1 MLNNQ
6 THDSVLSG
14 DRFISNRS
22 SKDISQYNISKG
34 ADENK
39 TPAEKLWSDSLAE
52 TLFSVPSV
60 DNCKILALQNK
71 APAPKSGYEN
81 RLKVL
86 YTQSLGSEKV
96 KSHRQIPSQPM
107 HVLNAPD
114 MVDDFYLNLLDWSK
128 DNVIAIALSNIVYLW
143 NADSGNITKL
153 IDNPDQMVTSV
164 SWSKNGQFLSVG
176 TSNNEVQIW
185 DAARS
190 KQIRS
195 MGGHNAR
202 VGSLS
207 WNGNILSSSGKDTS
221 IINHDVR
228 IRDHIVTRLNGHTQ
242 EVCGLSWSFDGKQL
256 ASGAND
262 NLVNIWDVS
271 NLEQPMYTLS
281 EHTAAVRALAWC
293 PYSSNTLATGGG
305 TADSSIRFWNTQTGN
320 CLNKI
325 QTDSQVGSL
334 LWSRH
339 YKEIVSTHSWNNK
352 ISVWK
357 YPTMVN
363 CADLKFHQS
372 RVLNLAMS
380 PDGTTVAGAAADGQ
394 LSFWKIWGT
403 DSTNTSKSTTVKSTS
418 LSRTGSITRIR

>member
-6 THDSVLSG
+6 LYESG

-22 SKDISQYNISKG
+22 SKDISQYNISKSVLSG
-34 ADENK
+34 DENK
-39 TPAEKLWSDSLAE
+39 TTAEKMWSNSLAE

-86 YTQSLGSEKV
+86 YTQSLGSEKS
-96 KSHRQIPSQPM
+96 KPHRQIPTQPV

-153 IDNPDQMVTSV
+153 IDTPDQMITSV

-185 DAARS
+185 DANRA

-207 WNGNILSSSGKDTS
+207 WNGNLLSSAGKDTS

-228 IRDHIVTRLNGHTQ
+228 IRDHIVHRLNGHTQ

-262 NLVNIWDVS
+262 NLVNIWDIS
-271 NLEQPMYTLS
+271 NLEQPMHTLADHS
-281 EHTAAVRALAWC
+281 AAVRALAWC

-305 TADSSIRFWNTQTGN
+305 TADSSIRFWNTQTGS

-325 QTDSQVGSL
+325 QTDSQICSL

-339 YKEIVSTHSWNNK
+339 YKEVVSTHSWNSK

-357 YPTMVN
+357 YPSMVN
-363 CADLKFHQS
+363 CADLKFHSS
-372 RVLNLAMS
+372 RVLHLAMS

-403 DSTNTSKSTTVKSTS
+403 DSSSTTKSTTVKSTS
-418 LSRTGSITRIR
+418 LSRSGSITRIR